1 LVFQSHKQH
10 GVAALT
16 GRSSRRN
23 IMVCELWEGLPRRC
37 MRRCDQPWLPCYCRP
52 DFTEYHRTVRGVVK
66 ASPGTSARLD
76 PKYRCERDGLSDIE
90 RLRVNGLAYHARQRA
105 EREAAEREAAEGRA
119 AEGGKEGGPGG
130 GDSSD
135 ALKAWA
141 AEVAERRRR
150 ETKLRPGE

>member
-1 LVFQSHKQH
+1 MLSDTAEFEGGAFQTVEPGGEVTTHSFERGDALVFQSHKQH

-52 DFTEYHRTVRGVVK
+52 DFTEYHRTVRGVAK

-76 PKYRCERDGLSDIE
+76 PKYRCERWRLPEVARDCPRLPEVARGCPRY
-90 RLRVNGLAYHARQRA
+90 RLR
-105 EREAAEREAAEGRA
+105 
-119 AEGGKEGGPGG
+119 
-130 GDSSD
+130 DSFLTYD
-135 ALKAWA
+135 
-141 AEVAERRRR
+141 
-150 ETKLRPGE
+150 

>member
-1 LVFQSHKQH
+1 M
-10 GVAALT
+10 
-16 GRSSRRN
+16 
-23 IMVCELWEGLPRRC
+23 I
-37 MRRCDQPWLPCYCRP
+37 
-52 DFTEYHRTVRGVVK
+52 
-66 ASPGTSARLD
+66 
-76 PKYRCERDGLSDIE
+76 RDGLSDIE

-119 AEGGKEGGPGG
+119 AEGGGEGGAGG

>member
-1 LVFQSHKQH
+1 MVHCVRWRAYAVCVGAAAGGH
-10 GVAALT
+10 GARCQVA
-16 GRSSRRN
+16 
-23 IMVCELWEGLPRRC
+23 
-37 MRRCDQPWLPCYCRP
+37 
-52 DFTEYHRTVRGVVK
+52 
-66 ASPGTSARLD
+66 
-76 PKYRCERDGLSDIE
+76 YR
-90 RLRVNGLAYHARQRA
+90 ARQRA

-119 AEGGKEGGPGG
+119 AEGGREGGAGGAGG